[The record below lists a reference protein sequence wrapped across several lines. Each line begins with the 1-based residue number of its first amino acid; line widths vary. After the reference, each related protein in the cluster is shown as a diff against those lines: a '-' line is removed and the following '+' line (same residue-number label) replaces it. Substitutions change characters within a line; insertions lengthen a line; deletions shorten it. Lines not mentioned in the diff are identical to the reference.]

1 MGAINARQVLE
12 KVMAESLG
20 LSEYEYIMKTI
31 CQTDVSKNM
40 DFQRRFNHFYKV
52 RRNQDWRKKYYEIF
66 ERNKAKKE
74 EVTFENILCNI
85 YVFTDRTE
93 ASFASKLLATLNPDK
108 PIWDSRVLNFLGLK
122 PTGKSASDRQ
132 DSIIEVY
139 GKIENWYKKYLI
151 TTEAKENIRIFD
163 EMLPCYSWIS
173 DVKKI
178 DYIIWGLDAYKIPF
192 ENIGR

>member
-1 MGAINARQVLE
+1 MEAIDAKQVLE

-20 LSEYEYIMKTI
+20 LPEYEYIMKTI

-66 ERNKAKKE
+66 ERSKAEKD

-85 YVFTDRTE
+85 YVFTDKTE
-93 ASFASKLLATLNPDK
+93 ASFASKMLATLNPDK
-108 PIWDSRVLNFLGLK
+108 PIWDSRVLSFLGLK
-122 PTGKSASDRQ
+122 PTGKSDSDRQ

-139 GKIENWYKKYLI
+139 GKIEDWYKKYLN
-151 TTEAKENIRIFD
+151 TSEAKANIRIFN

-178 DYIIWGLDAYKIPF
+178 DYIILGLAT
-192 ENIGR
+192 